1 MKNSIP
7 VSAILL
13 AAGEGRRLGGI
24 DKAFLSRHDGATLLQ
39 IETERVRRHC
49 SEILIG
55 VSAENKRRAKEIA
68 GVGPRVFTGGRTR
81 IGTIRK
87 LLEKVSGDV
96 VLVCDVARPLVPAA
110 LIRSL
115 IQAAIVSGAAV
126 PVLPIRL
133 RESLGVLHGRWIRD
147 VLPREHV
154 FLSQTPHAYRT
165 SVLRDALAKADR
177 VLDTG
182 RPLHL
187 LALRAGHPVRAVSG
201 DARNIK
207 ITFPEDLERAGYLG
221 FARMPRSREK
231 SA

>member
-24 DKAFLSRHDGATLLQ
+24 DKAFLSRHDGATLLE
-39 IETERVRRHC
+39 IEIERLRRHC

-55 VSAENKRRAKEIA
+55 VSAKNRRRAKAIA
-68 GVGPRVFTGGRTR
+68 GIGPRVFTGGRTR
-81 IGTIRK
+81 IGTIRN
-87 LLEKVSGDV
+87 LLQRVSGDV
-96 VLVCDVARPLVPAA
+96 VLVCDVARPMVPAT

-133 RESLGVLHGRWIRD
+133 RESLGVLHGPWIRD
-147 VLPREHV
+147 VLPREHM

-165 SVLRDALAKADR
+165 DVLRDALTKADR
-177 VLDTG
+177 VLNTG
-182 RPLHL
+182 QPLHL

-201 DARNIK
+201 DPKNIK

-221 FARMPRSREK
+221 FVRMPRGKPK
-231 SA
+231 ST